1 MKAVYKKHTK
11 ARELVYVRGQHLE
24 LPDHMTKDEAL
35 RPHMLQAPGS
45 ASRFV
50 FFLNTRIEHWH
61 GVRNEVDGEPL
72 NIRVCTVNDFS
83 ASGGCMFNSPVL
95 RTPTASSSTAVGDLR
110 EAAEGDLAVS
120 A

>member
-50 FFLNTRIEHWH
+50 FFFNTRIEHWH

-72 NIRVCTVNDFS
+72 SIRVCVQSTTLVPTVGVCLISLFY
-83 ASGGCMFNSPVL
+83 VL
-95 RTPTASSSTAVGDLR
+95 QSLLPALQ
-110 EAAEGDLAVS
+110 
-120 A
+120 